1 MQIKIEY
8 KDNGIAVYDYEDS
21 QNYVKLLTTI
31 FDEAGVKKEDSNIR
45 SVAFITDKITVIY
58 HDLGMYTNGEG
69 ESYCTF
75 NKLTVIPQNELPI
88 QLVY

>member
-1 MQIKIEY
+1 MRVKIEY
-8 KDNGIAVYDYEDS
+8 KDNGIAVYDYKDL
-21 QNYVKLLTTI
+21 QDYVKSYTTI
-31 FDEAGVKKEDSNIR
+31 FNKKDSNIR
-45 SVAFITDKITVIY
+45 SAKFTIDKITVIY
-58 HDLGMYTNGEG
+58 HDLDIYTDCKG

>member
-21 QNYVKLLTTI
+21 QDYVKLLTTI
-31 FDEAGVKKEDSNIR
+31 FDEVGVKKEDSNIR
-45 SVAFITDKITVIY
+45 SVKITVI
-58 HDLGMYTNGEG
+58 NGEG

>member
-21 QNYVKLLTTI
+21 QDYVKLLTTI
-31 FDEAGVKKEDSNIR
+31 FNKKDSNIR
-45 SVAFITDKITVIY
+45 SVKFTTDKITVIY

>member
-8 KDNGIAVYDYEDS
+8 KNNGIAVYDYEDS
-21 QNYVKLLTTI
+21 QDYVKLLTTI
-31 FDEAGVKKEDSNIR
+31 FDEAGVKKEDSNIS
-45 SVAFITDKITVIY
+45 SVAFINDKITVIY
-58 HDLGMYTNGEG
+58 HDLGMY
-69 ESYCTF
+69 TF

>member
-8 KDNGIAVYDYEDS
+8 KDNGIAVYDS
-21 QNYVKLLTTI
+21 QDYVKLLTTI
-31 FDEAGVKKEDSNIR
+31 FDEVGVKKEDSNIR
-45 SVAFITDKITVIY
+45 SVKFTVIY

-75 NKLTVIPQNELPI
+75 NKLTIIPQNELPI

>member
-21 QNYVKLLTTI
+21 QDYVKLLTTI
-31 FDEAGVKKEDSNIR
+31 FDEVGVKKEDSNIR
-45 SVAFITDKITVIY
+45 SDKITVI
-58 HDLGMYTNGEG
+58 NGEG

>member
-21 QNYVKLLTTI
+21 QDYVKLLTTI
-31 FDEAGVKKEDSNIR
+31 FDEVGVSNIR
-45 SVAFITDKITVIY
+45 SDKITVI
-58 HDLGMYTNGEG
+58 NGEG

>member
-21 QNYVKLLTTI
+21 QDYVKLLTTI
-31 FDEAGVKKEDSNIR
+31 FDEVGVSNIR
-45 SVAFITDKITVIY
+45 SVKITVI
-58 HDLGMYTNGEG
+58 NGEG

>member
-21 QNYVKLLTTI
+21 QDYVKLLTTI
-31 FDEAGVKKEDSNIR
+31 FDEARVKKEDSNIR
-45 SVAFITDKITVIY
+45 SDKITVIY

>member
-21 QNYVKLLTTI
+21 QDYVKLLTTI
-31 FDEAGVKKEDSNIR
+31 FDEVGVKKEDSNIR
-45 SVAFITDKITVIY
+45 SVKITVI
-58 HDLGMYTNGEG
+58 NGEG
-69 ESYCTF
+69 TF

>member
-21 QNYVKLLTTI
+21 QDYVKLLTTI
-31 FDEAGVKKEDSNIR
+31 FDEVGVSNIR
-45 SVAFITDKITVIY
+45 SVKTTVI
-58 HDLGMYTNGEG
+58 NGEG